1 MEGRTLLDV
10 NINYNI
16 ALIKTIFINQ
26 IDQWD

>member
-10 NINYNI
+10 SITYDI

-26 IDQWD
+26 VDQWD